1 LLEARPELGTFSTGH
16 FYFNDTFPHNALLLL
31 LSILSLV
38 RVLLFSFQKQMF
50 GDAD

>member
-16 FYFNDTFPHNALLLL
+16 FHFHDTFPRNALLLL

-38 RVLLFSFQKQMF
+38 RVLLFSLQKQMF